1 MRQLKG
7 RAGISLSIVVLL
19 ALWLFVSLAACK
31 SYSEEK
37 GELPDTY
44 DRGTIHISADESFK
58 PIIEQT
64 VQVYESNWPGTHII
78 VDYKPEAECL
88 KDLYIDS
95 VRMVIVTRKAS
106 GREKAFVSDT
116 FGIALENKV
125 VARDAVT
132 VIMHPESVD
141 SSFTL
146 DEIRAILK
154 GNFNKT
160 LIPVFDGL
168 KATSTVRF
176 IIDSVLRGDSMSKNV
191 RAAPSSQEVI
201 DYISRTKDAVGFVGV
216 SWIAN
221 PDDPNQ
227 SEFLKKVKIIRL
239 ESRGEANRF
248 ILPAQE
254 NIFFHFYPLVRD
266 LVYILKEKHKGL
278 GHAYANFLA
287 EQKGQLIFRRAY
299 LSPGTIDLRLRKAIL
314 VQE

>member
-7 RAGISLSIVVLL
+7 RAGASFFIVLL
-19 ALWLFVSLAACK
+19 LSVLLIACK
-31 SYSEEK
+31 SYDRQKE
-37 GELPDTY
+37 ELPDAY

-64 VQVYESNWPGTHII
+64 VEVYESNWPGTHII

-106 GREKAFVSDT
+106 EREHNFVTDS
-116 FGIALENKV
+116 FGIGLENRV
-125 VARDAVT
+125 VARDAVA
-132 VIMHPESVD
+132 VIMHPESID

-146 DEIRAILK
+146 DEIKAILK

-176 IIDSVLRGDSMSKNV
+176 IIDSVLHGDSMSKDV

-221 PDDPNQ
+221 PNDPNQ
-227 SEFLKKVKIIRL
+227 AEFLKKVKIIRL

-248 ILPAQE
+248 ILPSQQ

-266 LVYILKEKHKGL
+266 LVYILKEEHKGL

-287 EQKGQLIFRRAY
+287 EEKGQLIFRRAY
-299 LSPGTIDLRLRKAIL
+299 LSPGTIDLRMRKAVL
-314 VQE
+314 VQQ

>member
-7 RAGISLSIVVLL
+7 RAGASFFIVLL
-19 ALWLFVSLAACK
+19 LSVLLIACK
-31 SYSEEK
+31 SYDRQKEDM
-37 GELPDTY
+37 PDAY

-64 VQVYESNWPGTHII
+64 IEVYESNWPGTHII
-78 VDYKPEAECL
+78 VDYKPEAECI

-106 GREKAFVSDT
+106 QREHDFITDS
-116 FGIALENKV
+116 FGVGLEDRV
-125 VARDAVT
+125 VARDAVA
-132 VIMHPESVD
+132 VIMHPESID

-154 GNFNKT
+154 GKFNKT

-176 IIDSVLRGDSMSKNV
+176 IIDSVLHGDSMSKDV

-221 PDDPNQ
+221 PDDPDQ
-227 SEFLKKVKIIRL
+227 AEFLKKVKIIRL

-248 ILPAQE
+248 ILPSQQ
-254 NIFFHFYPLVRD
+254 NIFFHLYPLVRD
-266 LVYILKEKHKGL
+266 LVYILKEEHKGL

-287 EQKGQLIFRRAY
+287 DEKGQLIFRRAY
-299 LSPGTIDLRLRKAIL
+299 LSPGTIDLRMRKAVL